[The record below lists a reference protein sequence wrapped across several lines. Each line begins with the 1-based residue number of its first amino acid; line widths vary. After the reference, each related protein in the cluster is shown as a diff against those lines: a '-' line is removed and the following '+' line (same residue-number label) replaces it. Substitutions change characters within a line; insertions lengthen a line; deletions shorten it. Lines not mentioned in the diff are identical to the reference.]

1 MSQYAGLMNLELG
14 GLVEDWEKVTQPVYG
29 PQNCVEWFRHV
40 NRKYVKH
47 TASTPMNFKIAKFYR
62 VVGM

>member
-1 MSQYAGLMNLELG
+1 VSQYVGLMNLELG

-29 PQNCVEWFRHV
+29 PQNYVEWFRHV

-47 TASTPMNFKIAKFYR
+47 TGSTPMNFKIAKFR
-62 VVGM
+62 CVVRM

>member
-1 MSQYAGLMNLELG
+1 VTQYVGLMNLELG

-29 PQNCVEWFRHV
+29 PQNYIKWFRHV

-47 TASTPMNFKIAKFYR
+47 TGFHANEF
-62 VVGM
+62 

>member
-1 MSQYAGLMNLELG
+1 MSQYVRLINLQLG

-29 PQNCVEWFRHV
+29 PQNYVEWFRHV

-47 TASTPMNFKIAKFYR
+47 TGSTPMNFKIAKFR
-62 VVGM
+62 SVVRM

>member
-1 MSQYAGLMNLELG
+1 MTQYVGLMNLELG

-29 PQNCVEWFRHV
+29 PQNYVEWFRHV

-47 TASTPMNFKIAKFYR
+47 TGSTPMNLKIAKFR
-62 VVGM
+62 CVVRM